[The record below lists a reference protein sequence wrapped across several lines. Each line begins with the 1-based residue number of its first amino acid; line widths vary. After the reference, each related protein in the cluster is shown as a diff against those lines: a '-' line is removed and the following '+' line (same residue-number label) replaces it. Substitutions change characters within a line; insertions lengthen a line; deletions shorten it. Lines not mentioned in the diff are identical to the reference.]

1 MQQGGTWFEALA
13 ALRAEG
19 RPCAV
24 VVVTEVRGSAP
35 RETGARLV
43 VAGGEL
49 VWGTIG
55 GGRLEHLALEHAS
68 ALLSR
73 GGRLTDSV
81 DYPLAESAGQC
92 CGGQVTLFYE
102 TFPWTRRQV
111 VVFGAGHVAQAL
123 AGLQPYLEAE
133 VLLVDPR
140 EEDEIH
146 PPVPAE
152 RSWELLC
159 VDAPEEEVDAL
170 PGSALVLIMT
180 HDHAL
185 DLRVL
190 ERALRRGGFPYLG
203 LIGSARKW
211 ERFRRRLLERGLEEA
226 SIDTVTCPIG
236 STKTT
241 KEPRTIAISVANELL
256 EVMGELERRTA
267 VPAADA
273 RAEEAPAVRRERTG
287 PGAS

>member
-1 MQQGGTWFEALA
+1 MQFGGTWFEALA
-13 ALRAEG
+13 ALRAAG

-43 VAGGEL
+43 VSDGEL

-55 GGRLEHLALEHAS
+55 GGRLEHLAIEHATD
-68 ALLSR
+68 LLAR

-102 TFPWTRRQV
+102 TFPWIRRRV
-111 VVFGAGHVAQAL
+111 AIFGAGHVAQAL
-123 AGLQPYLEAE
+123 AGLQPYLDAE
-133 VLLVDPR
+133 VLLIDPR
-140 EEDEIH
+140 EEAEIR
-146 PPVPAE
+146 PAVPDA
-152 RSWELLC
+152 RPWELLC
-159 VDAPEEEVDAL
+159 VDEPEEEVEGL
-170 PGSALVLIMT
+170 PASTLVLIMT

-185 DLRVL
+185 DLRIL
-190 ERALRRGGFPYLG
+190 ERALARDGLPYIG

-211 ERFRRRLLERGLEEA
+211 DRFRRRLLERGLGEDR
-226 SIDTVTCPIG
+226 IDSVTCPIG

-256 EVMGELERRTA
+256 EVMADLERTELGGGA
-267 VPAADA
+267 VEPAL
-273 RAEEAPAVRRERTG
+273 EG
-287 PGAS
+287 PPGV